1 MTPVFRY
8 GPAATPQERARIM
21 GLASAAARRKR
32 IAEQGERV
40 TESER
45 VYKRLRRNRCPFGW
59 CDIPLSEHPRC
70 GGSGWYIAEGC
81 GLLAGPGHPAEPLAG
96 GLCSSC
102 RRVRTE
108 VAPAPMRVVLGGS
121 EPLSRQAAPR

>member
-8 GPAATPQERARIM
+8 GPTATPQERARIM

-32 IAEQGERV
+32 IAEQYERP
-40 TESER
+40 
-45 VYKRLRRNRCPFGW
+45 RRNRCPFGW
-59 CDIPLSEHPRC
+59 CDVPLNDHPRC

-81 GLLAGPGHPAEPLAG
+81 GILAGPGHPAEPLAG